1 MSTGLEY
8 WAEKNPAKLAIVDGN
23 QSLTFEEL
31 NRRAD
36 SLAEWLFSEGVDRET
51 TVATK
56 CRVRWEWFVIN
67 LALAKLGAIHVSA
80 SFALTRH
87 ELAPLLEQTGVQIL
101 FSDASSDCD
110 VDPIVRTIN
119 IDGSDFSAF
128 ADLLCRASVKSRQAL
143 NPASLVIFTA
153 GTSGTPKGAL
163 INFERLAQSSDELTA
178 YREDQ
183 LQHSRNGDWNRTLF
197 CRPLHHLAGPV
208 QAWGCLSA
216 GGSLYLMR
224 RFDALDALQTISREG
239 ITHVGIVP
247 TMGYRMLSL
256 SPESIQDLNLS
267 SVRSLHVGGAPVHLD
282 LKQGLIK
289 LFGDDCLFEG
299 YGSTE
304 LQYVTVMPPNEHLAK
319 PGSCGRPYKGVSI
332 RIIGDD
338 GKEVRCGDVG
348 ELHVKTPM
356 LFLGYIQ
363 DGEIRRQ
370 DIDSEG
376 YFHTGDMAR
385 LDTDGYLYIVDR
397 KKDMIIRGGVNIYP
411 AEVEAVLLEHP
422 DVVDAAVFGVPDFDL
437 GEVVIAYVVP
447 RSDQNIEFAGL
458 RKHCAERLSSYK
470 VPAEIISTKDFPR
483 NAMNKTLKRELRE
496 VHLADQ
502 KRN

>member
-1 MSTGLEY
+1 MPTGVEY
-8 WAEKNPAKLAIVDGN
+8 WAEKNPTKPAIVDGN

-31 NRRAD
+31 NRHAD
-36 SLAEWLFSEGVDRET
+36 SLAEWLSGKGVGSQV

-56 CRVRWEWFVIN
+56 CRARWEWFVVN

-87 ELAPLLEQTGVQIL
+87 ELAPLLEQTGVRIL
-101 FSDASSDCD
+101 FSDSPSDCD
-110 VDPIVRTIN
+110 LGSEVRTVN
-119 IDGSDFSAF
+119 IGEQGASEFASLLNQADFE
-128 ADLLCRASVKSRQAL
+128 CRQATS
-143 NPASLVIFTA
+143 PASLVIFTA

-163 INFERLAQSSDELTA
+163 INFEQLAEPSDALCA
-178 YREDQ
+178 YRQDQ
-183 LQHSRNGDWNRTLF
+183 LRNSRNGDWNRTLF

-224 RFDALDALQTISREG
+224 RFDALEALRTISREG

-256 SPESIQDLNLS
+256 PSESIRDLDLS
-267 SVRSLHVGGAPVHLD
+267 SVRSLHVGGAPVHID
-282 LKQGLIK
+282 LKRGLIE
-289 LFGDDCLFEG
+289 LFGTDCLFEG

-304 LQYVTVMPPNEHLAK
+304 LQYVTVMPPSEHLAK
-319 PGSCGRPYKGVSI
+319 PGSCGRPYAGVSI

-338 GKEVRCGDVG
+338 GREVACGGVG

-356 LFLGYIQ
+356 LFAGYIR

-370 DIDSEG
+370 DVDSEG
-376 YFHTGDMAR
+376 YFHTGDVAR
-385 LDTDGYLYIVDR
+385 LDGDGYLYIVDR
-397 KKDMIIRGGVNIYP
+397 KKDMIIRGGANIYP
-411 AEVEAVLLEHP
+411 AEIEAVLLKHP
-422 DVVDAAVFGVPDFDL
+422 DIVDAAVFGVPHPEL

-447 RSDQNIEFAGL
+447 RSGL
-458 RKHCAERLSSYK
+458 SIDLENLREHCAGQLSSYK
-470 VPAEIISTKDFPR
+470 IPADFVTTDEFPR

-496 VHLADQ
+496 IYLAGQ
-502 KRN
+502 KSN